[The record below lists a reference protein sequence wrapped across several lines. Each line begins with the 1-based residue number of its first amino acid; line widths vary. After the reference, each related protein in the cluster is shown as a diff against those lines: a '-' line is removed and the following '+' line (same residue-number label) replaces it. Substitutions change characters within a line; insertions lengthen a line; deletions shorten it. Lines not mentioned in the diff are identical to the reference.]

1 MTQTGA
7 TASRPFV
14 PVAEGG
20 GRIDSE
26 TGALR
31 EVIVHR
37 PGGEI
42 ARLTPIN
49 ADSLLFD
56 DALNI
61 PRAQAEHDAFTAIL
75 RSEGVIVHDFHE
87 LFTEV
92 LAIPEAR
99 RLVLDE
105 AVGPDVVGVSASE
118 LLIDYFQSL
127 PDADLA

>member
-1 MTQTGA
+1 MRTIPGDRAETPLASDYSGPMTQTGA

-56 DALNI
+56 DALT
-61 PRAQAEHDAFTAIL
+61 REDAKT
-75 RSEGVIVHDFHE
+75 
-87 LFTEV
+87 
-92 LAIPEAR
+92 
-99 RLVLDE
+99 
-105 AVGPDVVGVSASE
+105 
-118 LLIDYFQSL
+118 
-127 PDADLA
+127 